1 MGKGFPLYIFPPL
14 YSTTYSNLS
23 FQISNVENL
32 SPQIIRR
39 VAKEMSELA
48 TQPPE
53 GIRVI
58 LNEEDVTD
66 IQAIIEGPCKIK
78 PRIITTLLNARSINT
93 YYLESFV
100 ITRS

>member
-1 MGKGFPLYIFPPL
+1 MFWLRRQVSPNIFSFTYYIFCIII
-14 YSTTYSNLS
+14 YF

-48 TQPPE
+48 SQPPE
-53 GIRVI
+53 GIRVV

-78 PRIITTLLNARSINT
+78 SH
-93 YYLESFV
+93 V
-100 ITRS
+100 ITILVKFQLRNMYCIKR